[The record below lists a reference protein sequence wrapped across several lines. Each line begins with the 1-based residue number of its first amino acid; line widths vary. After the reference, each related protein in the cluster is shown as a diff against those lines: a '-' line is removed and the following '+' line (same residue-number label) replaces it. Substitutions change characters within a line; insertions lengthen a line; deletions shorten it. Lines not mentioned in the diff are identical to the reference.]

1 MNPIRSKQGFTLA
14 ELLVAATLMSLVM
27 ASVYTLFYSTIR
39 TWRHGEGGFD
49 NHLNART
56 ALSVLGHELENLV
69 DEAGYLM
76 EGENDSITMIVVS
89 EPFYVEKTEGR
100 HMMQVEYS
108 FNRTGHR
115 LERKEALIV
124 KALPNIPPGDVP
136 VDRTK
141 IDIKRPKREFTLAEN
156 VRDFELRYIWVPAPE
171 RRPLEEPPPPVTPL
185 VVDQHKTKW
194 GLPQA
199 IEARLTVFDPEDK
212 DREYVF
218 VLKRRLNAPN
228 FLLSRVHLEKR
239 LKNLL

>member
-1 MNPIRSKQGFTLA
+1 MNPDHTKQRGFTLA

-56 ALSVLGHELENLV
+56 ALSVLGRELENIV

-76 EGENDSITMIVVS
+76 EGDDRTLTMIVVS
-89 EPFYVEKTEGR
+89 EPFDIEKTEGR
-100 HMMQVEYS
+100 HMMQVEYK

-115 LERKEALIV
+115 LEREEALV
-124 KALPNIPPGDVP
+124 ELSLPNIPPGQEP
-136 VDRTK
+136 VNRGK
-141 IDIKRPKREFTLAEN
+141 IKLRRKREFTLAEN
-156 VRDFELRYIWVPAPE
+156 VRDFELRYIWTPAPE
-171 RRPLEEPPPPVTPL
+171 QRDLNQPPEPVTPL
-185 VVDQHKTKW
+185 VVDKHETKW

-212 DREYVF
+212 DREYTF
-218 VLKRRLNAPN
+218 VLKRRLHAPN
-228 FLLSRVHLEKR
+228 YLLPRVELDKR

>member
-1 MNPIRSKQGFTLA
+1 MNRCRTNQGFTLA

-56 ALSVLGHELENLV
+56 ALAVLGHELENLM

-76 EGENDSITMIVVS
+76 EGDDNTLTMIVVA
-89 EPFYVEKTEGR
+89 EPFDVEDTEGR

-115 LERKEALIV
+115 LEREEALV
-124 KALPNIPPGDVP
+124 EMALPNIPPGEEP
-136 VDRTK
+136 IDRGK
-141 IDIKRPKREFTLAEN
+141 IKLKRKREFTLAEN

-171 RRPLEEPPPPVTPL
+171 KRDQNQPPTPVTPF
-185 VVDQHKTKW
+185 VVDKHEDKW

-212 DREYVF
+212 DREYTF
-218 VLKRRLNAPN
+218 TLKRRLHAPS
-228 FLLSRVHLEKR
+228 FLLPQIELEKR
-239 LKNLL
+239 LKNLI

>member
-1 MNPIRSKQGFTLA
+1 MNHYQSKQGFTLA

-49 NHLNART
+49 NHLNARS
-56 ALSVLGHELENLV
+56 ALSVLGHELENLM

-76 EGENDSITMIVVS
+76 EGDDHTLTMIVVA
-89 EPFYVEKTEGR
+89 EPFDVEDTEGR

-115 LERKEALIV
+115 LEREEALV
-124 KALPNIPPGDVP
+124 EMALPNIPPGEEP
-136 VDRTK
+136 IDRGK
-141 IDIKRPKREFTLAEN
+141 IKLKRKREFTLAEN

-171 RRPLEEPPPPVTPL
+171 RRDPNQPPPSVTPL
-185 VVDQHKTKW
+185 VVDKHEEKW

-199 IEARLTVFDPEDK
+199 IEAHLTVFDPEDK
-212 DREYVF
+212 DREYTF
-218 VLKRRLNAPN
+218 TLKRRLHAPS
-228 FLLSRVHLEKR
+228 FLLPQIELEKR
-239 LKNLL
+239 LKNLI